1 MAAQILQKYK
11 YGSEK
16 AVQWLMSHFEE
27 DGSYGSSIQ
36 DLASYYKS
44 PYLLY
49 LSGKVEESYQLLT
62 YIKNK
67 FMQDNGD
74 FVTAEDIK
82 SENEAF
88 GEYWAYING
97 WLALTAQKLGRFD
110 IAYPAYQ
117 YLTSFYHP
125 KHGGFTTN
133 KPYGQADN
141 VVDVLSTAHLGLT
154 ALYFG
159 DLEKANSAGELLQR
173 FVSMQPDIKQG
184 FYLRLNDAGKII
196 TDFPQQASIFFKVST
211 LQPDQAYFMVGY
223 PIAFLGKLYQATHDR
238 RYLDTAKRYLDFAF
252 NCHDNLRTCHF
263 SHKVAWGAAIVAK
276 LTGEQRFAD
285 LATDITDYLLNIQD
299 TKGGWLQEQPA
310 HTSFDQ
316 TAEIAI
322 WLREIAAELSTEKGE
337 GTRRGLQVG

>member
-1 MAAQILQKYK
+1 MVAQIPQKYK
-11 YGSEK
+11 HGSEK

-27 DGSYGSSIQ
+27 DGSYGSNIQ

-49 LSGKVEESYQLLT
+49 LSGRVEESCQLLT
-62 YIKNK
+62 YIKDK
-67 FMQDNGD
+67 FMQGNGD
-74 FVTAEDIK
+74 FITADDIK
-82 SENEAF
+82 SENKAF

-110 IAYPAYQ
+110 VAYPAYQ

-133 KPYGQADN
+133 KPYGQAHN

-154 ALYFG
+154 SLYFG
-159 DLEKANSAGELLQR
+159 NLEKAKSAGELLQR
-173 FVSMQPDIKQG
+173 FVSMQPDIEQG
-184 FYLRLNDAGKII
+184 FYLRLNDVGKII
-196 TDFPQQASIFFKVST
+196 TDFPQEASIFFKVSAV
-211 LQPDQAYFMVGY
+211 QPDQAYFMIGY
-223 PIAFLGKLYQATHDR
+223 PAAFLGKLYQVTREKH
-238 RYLDTAKRYLDFAF
+238 YLGTAKSYLDFAL

-263 SHKVAWGAAIVAK
+263 SHKVAWGAAIVAN
-276 LTGEQRFAD
+276 LTRELRFAD
-285 LATDITDYLLNIQD
+285 LAKSISEYLLSIQD
-299 TKGGWLQEQPA
+299 ANGGWLQEQPA

-322 WLREIAAELSTEKGE
+322 WLREIAAELSTQEGE
-337 GTRRGLQVG
+337 SP

>member
-1 MAAQILQKYK
+1 MKIPVRVY
-11 YGSEK
+11 
-16 AVQWLMSHFEE
+16 V
-27 DGSYGSSIQ
+27 
-36 DLASYYKS
+36 
-44 PYLLY
+44 PLL
-49 LSGKVEESYQLLT
+49 EF
-62 YIKNK
+62 NH
-67 FMQDNGD
+67 
-74 FVTAEDIK
+74 
-82 SENEAF
+82 
-88 GEYWAYING
+88 
-97 WLALTAQKLGRFD
+97 
-110 IAYPAYQ
+110 
-117 YLTSFYHP
+117 HP

-196 TDFPQQASIFFKVST
+196 TDFPQQASIFFKVSA

-238 RYLDTAKRYLDFAF
+238 RYLDAAKRYLDFAF
-252 NCHDNLRTCHF
+252 NCHDDLRTCHF
-263 SHKVAWGAAIVAK
+263 SHKIAWGAAIVAR

-285 LATDITDYLLNIQD
+285 LATDVADYLLNIQD

-322 WLREIAAELSTEKGE
+322 WLRETAAELSIQ
-337 GTRRGLQVG
+337 RG

>member
-11 YGSEK
+11 YSSEK

-27 DGSYGSSIQ
+27 DGSYGSNIQ

-49 LSGKVEESYQLLT
+49 LSGKMEESYQLLT

-141 VVDVLSTAHLGLT
+141 VVDLLSTAHLGLT

-196 TDFPQQASIFFKVST
+196 TDFPQQASIFFKVSV

-252 NCHDNLRTCHF
+252 NCHDDLRTCHS
-263 SHKVAWGAAIVAK
+263 SHKIAWGAAIVAR

-285 LATDITDYLLNIQD
+285 LATDIADYLLNIQD

-337 GTRRGLQVG
+337 GARRGLQVG